1 MADVFSSNLESVHAL
16 APDLPAVRTLCPTG
30 DNATPICSGST
41 CRPQIRRNAFAWQS
55 AGQCNAH
62 CLMLEL
68 FGMLDHLVGL
78 LLRDLIAQVTG
89 AKPLQVHMGATG
101 RKSGWKKGTWIM
113 RRFNKFALALVL
125 GLGTVSATALI
136 APSAHA
142 QMGVVDVKAIAQAI
156 KSNANQAMMI
166 QRQLQQ
172 YQNLLLNSTGLP
184 MQEWGETMQAINSS
198 SEEQTSDLQSLMR

>member
-1 MADVFSSNLESVHAL
+1 
-16 APDLPAVRTLCPTG
+16 
-30 DNATPICSGST
+30 
-41 CRPQIRRNAFAWQS
+41 
-55 AGQCNAH
+55 
-62 CLMLEL
+62 
-68 FGMLDHLVGL
+68 MLDHLVGL

-142 QMGVVDVKAIAQAI
+142 QMGVVDVQAIAQPI
-156 KSNANQAMMI
+156 TSTANPALKI
-166 QRQLQQ
+166 HRHLQE
-172 YQNLLLNSTGLP
+172 YQNIPL
-184 MQEWGETMQAINSS
+184 
-198 SEEQTSDLQSLMR
+198 

>member
-1 MADVFSSNLESVHAL
+1 MRISDWSSDVCSS
-16 APDLPAVRTLCPTG
+16 DL
-30 DNATPICSGST
+30 
-41 CRPQIRRNAFAWQS
+41 
-55 AGQCNAH
+55 AH

-136 APSAHA
+136 APSEIGRAS
-142 QMGVVDVKAIAQAI
+142 GRERVCKYGYNPVDA
-156 KSNANQAMMI
+156 
-166 QRQLQQ
+166 
-172 YQNLLLNSTGLP
+172 
-184 MQEWGETMQAINSS
+184 
-198 SEEQTSDLQSLMR
+198 